1 MSDSNRPIQARRRTP
16 ADATDFEKEQL
27 RPLLSESSDLPTIL
41 TKLNPSLA
49 WLRFFV
55 DAIVAKDDKLLAAWI
70 AHNFADTG
78 AIREVVD
85 NLHLLGPDAAKILQ
99 YHLDHVPVPLPSAI
113 EKAWRLLIQSM
124 RTNAGAD
131 TFGDWFEI
139 APRVRNGDTS
149 PELLSQFAN
158 AVRPKIRLSSP
169 TLSPEQDKQP
179 VEHPWQLLSIN
190 FDVSADI
197 IGADM
202 VATWPEGVS
211 PAVDIALIA
220 KLMEG
225 LRGALDEAIYAEV
238 EDFNGYSRSCAD
250 VPSVADHPQ
259 NAHRRGFLVITRVLA
274 HLWERL
280 AAKSPTDALHVLQ
293 GWKSQ
298 HYKLIQRLVL
308 FASAHP
314 IVPAEAAGQS
324 LLDVPQGDFF
334 LSGAR
339 VEVVRLI
346 KARWSDI
353 PIPMR
358 DAILHRIC
366 EGPPHDWFRQGVP
379 VDQLINLARFEVLA
393 DMERQGL
400 ALNADSEA
408 LLRQLRSRWP
418 DWQPEPARQAGFLSW
433 IEGPR
438 LVTRDGTELDG
449 VADEDLVA
457 AAARLIAEK
466 GPLHGELWQGVC
478 RSDPDRAAR
487 GLKVAAA
494 TGDWPEDFWRPLL
507 WSQTVYSA
515 PETAPAIATLLQACP
530 VEEFRSIVPAAAW
543 WLSQHMQ
550 VLTDAVLWSVWDR
563 ISEGPFGETDAIDG
577 EALTTAMNSPLGRLA
592 DVLLQRLAGTQRGQA
607 APPELLRRLDQLVS
621 APGRA
626 GMLAR
631 LYLAANV
638 YPLFERVPDWTRE
651 HIVPIFDWSN
661 PDASQAW
668 AARKYVNH
676 IGSPELFALTKRPL
690 LELFGRSDTG
700 SDEARTFSQWLISV
714 LIANRRHS
722 AAYPLTEAEVR
733 TALRRA
739 DDKALPSVAQRLM
752 VEMKQAP
759 EGQQVAVWRSLVGPI
774 FEGVWPLD
782 VSLQTSASTFAL
794 VQLLRATGE
803 AFPLAADIVIPFIR
817 PDGRPGHMS
826 VIPLIDAPEALF
838 VSAPAKMLELT
849 VAVVGDAADG
859 SVYGL
864 TQVLD
869 RIRDIAPELAETP
882 QFRRLVNRAA

>member
-1 MSDSNRPIQARRRTP
+1 MSESSRPVQVRRRTP

-27 RPLLSESSDLPTIL
+27 RFLLAESSDLPAIL
-41 TKLNPSLA
+41 TRLNPSLA

-55 DAIVAKDDKLLAAWI
+55 DAIIAKDDRLLAAWI
-70 AHNFADTG
+70 ARNFADMG

-85 NLHLLGPDAAKILQ
+85 NLHLLGPDTAKILE
-99 YHLDHVPVPLPSAI
+99 YHLNHVPEPLPSAI
-113 EKAWRLLIQSM
+113 EKAWRLLIKSI

-131 TFGDWFEI
+131 VFGDWFEI
-139 APRVRNGDTS
+139 APRIRNGDTS
-149 PELLSQFAN
+149 PELLSRFAN

-169 TLSPEQDKQP
+169 TLFPEQDKQP
-179 VEHPWQLLSIN
+179 VEHPSQLLSIN
-190 FDVSADI
+190 FDVSEDI
-197 IGADM
+197 TGADM
-202 VATWPEGVS
+202 AATWPESVN
-211 PAVDIALIA
+211 PAADIALIA

-225 LRGALDEAIYAEV
+225 LCGALDEATYAEV

-274 HLWERL
+274 DLWERL

-293 GWKSQ
+293 EWKGQ
-298 HYKLIQRLVL
+298 HYKLVQRLVL

-314 IVPAEAAGQS
+314 IVPAETAGQS

-346 KARWSDI
+346 RARWSDI

-358 DAILHRIC
+358 DAILRRIC
-366 EGPPHDWFRQGVP
+366 EGPPRGWFRQGVP
-379 VDQLINLARFEVLA
+379 VDQLIDLARFEVLA
-393 DMERQGL
+393 DMEREGL
-400 ALNADSEA
+400 ALNTETEA
-408 LLRQLRSRWP
+408 ILREIRSRWP
-418 DWQPEPARQAGFLSW
+418 SWQPEPARQAGFLSW

-438 LVTRDGTELDG
+438 LVTRDGTELDR
-449 VADEDLVA
+449 VADRDLVA

-466 GPLHGELWQGVC
+466 GPLHGERWQGLC

-494 TGDWPEDFWRPLL
+494 AGDWPEDFWRPLL
-507 WSQTVYSA
+507 WSQTGYLA
-515 PETAPAIATLLQACP
+515 PETAQAIATLLQSCP
-530 VEEFRSIVPAAAW
+530 IKEFRSIVPAAAW
-543 WLSQHMQ
+543 WLSQHTQ
-550 VLTDAVLWSVWDR
+550 VLTDAVLWFLWDR
-563 ISEGPFGETDAIDG
+563 ILEGPFDETDAIAG
-577 EALTTAMNSPLGRLA
+577 EALTTAMIAPVGRLA
-592 DVLLQRLAGTQRGQA
+592 DVLFQRLAGVQRGQA
-607 APPELLRRLDQLVS
+607 VSPELPRRLDQLVS
-621 APGRA
+621 TPGRA
-626 GMLAR
+626 GVLAR
-631 LYLAANV
+631 VYLAANV

-651 HIVPIFDWSN
+651 HVVPMFDWSN

-668 AARKYVNH
+668 AARKYANH
-676 IGSPELFALTKRPL
+676 IGSPKLFELTKRPL
-690 LELFGRSDTG
+690 LELFARSDTG
-700 SDEARTFSQWLISV
+700 PDEARIFSQWLISV

-733 TALRRA
+733 SALRGA
-739 DDKALPSVAQRLM
+739 GDKALPSVAQRLM
-752 VEMKQAP
+752 IEMKQAP
-759 EGQQVAVWRSLVGPI
+759 EGQQVAVWRSVVGPI

-817 PDGRPGHMS
+817 PDGRPGHRS

-838 VSAPAKMLELT
+838 VSAPAKVLELT
-849 VAVVGDAADG
+849 VAVVGDTADG

-869 RIRDIAPELAETP
+869 HILDKAPELAETP
-882 QFRRLVNRAA
+882 QFRRLVNQAA